1 MIRTI
6 DPSQRDP
13 FSDQSRS
20 VASVQ
25 LADKVLLVSTF
36 LSRKHVHS
44 STMEF
49 DEFKDA
55 LEEETGERS
64 ELSKGAYET
73 GRRLAHLPD

>member
-1 MIRTI
+1 
-6 DPSQRDP
+6 
-13 FSDQSRS
+13 
-20 VASVQ
+20 
-25 LADKVLLVSTF
+25 
-36 LSRKHVHS
+36 
-44 STMEF
+44 MEF